1 MKGVERQR
9 TYDDMLAVA
18 QDLIARRLTSAK
30 RIGLYGHSAGGL
42 LAGVM
47 ITQQPDLFGA
57 AVLLAPMLDNFRMDL
72 LLGGEGMLG
81 SEYGSPGD
89 PGARDFLARTS
100 PFQNLRKHDSFF
112 QFHSS

>member
-30 RIGLYGHSAGGL
+30 RIGLFGHSAGGL

-81 SEYGSPGD
+81 SEMALLAIR
-89 PGARDFLARTS
+89 ARAIFLRAPRHFRICASTTA
-100 PFQNLRKHDSFF
+100 F
-112 QFHSS
+112 QFRSS